1 MDARSDRAARA
12 HLPRLLSTTT
22 RTPPLRHR
30 ALRAAAIAACASL
43 LVACG
48 TAEKKGPPP
57 RVTTDRPAG
66 TYTGPPALP
75 TCPGTGHWEA
85 CTVFDRLERAGLAPQ
100 RGDTVRYPF
109 LTVAGQTWRLGVA
122 TIHVF
127 RYRDST
133 ARHSDFAALDSA
145 RVRPRGDTVTA
156 WPGTPTLLVNDNLL
170 AILLSENEEQ
180 VERVSLALTAGPP
193 PKAPSAAPK
202 K

>member
-1 MDARSDRAARA
+1 MAAVRCRS
-12 HLPRLLSTTT
+12 
-22 RTPPLRHR
+22 PL
-30 ALRAAAIAACASL
+30 ATIGAVGVL

-48 TAEKKGPPP
+48 PSEPKGQPA
-57 RVTTDRPAG
+57 RVTRDAPVG
-66 TYTGPPALP
+66 YTGPAALP
-75 TCPGTGHWEA
+75 SCPGTGHWES

-100 RGDTVRYPF
+100 RGDTVRFPF
-109 LTVAGQTWRLGVA
+109 LRIAGQTWRLGAA

-127 RYRDST
+127 QYRDSV
-133 ARHSDFAALDSA
+133 ARHADFAALDSA
-145 RVRPRGDTVTA
+145 SARPVGDTVTR

-193 PKAPSAAPK
+193 PKASSAAPK